1 MLRLL
6 QISKF
11 DILQLDHLE
20 TAERDV
26 VISLMQKIKHII
38 QTDVVSSLVAAT
50 CGVSLQEVISS
61 TASLLH
67 TILKSSNWQDVE
79 MSITPVLSSYQFKLG
94 DECRSVVL
102 EIFKRCTE
110 GTYPASNFGD
120 LIFELWDMH
129 QADDTEATAG
139 GQLVQD
145 FISKYKTKRS

>member
-1 MLRLL
+1 
-6 QISKF
+6 
-11 DILQLDHLE
+11 
-20 TAERDV
+20 
-26 VISLMQKIKHII
+26 MQKIKHII

-120 LIFELWDMH
+120 LIFELWDSIRQTILKPL
-129 QADDTEATAG
+129 QADNW
-139 GQLVQD
+139 
-145 FISKYKTKRS
+145 FKISSRNTKPKEVKNFKCTLTSTQ